1 MEQEDK
7 SDLLEK
13 FQSSDSDGLLEYY
26 LIKLKKD
33 LEMVSFREITTFL
46 LKMEGPT
53 LIDPIKLKLE
63 ISPRLKTLTKF
74 DLYDFNYFWNL

>member
-33 LEMVSFREITTFL
+33 LEMVSFRETTTFL

-63 ISPRLKTLTKF
+63 ISTRLKTLTKF
-74 DLYDFNYFWNL
+74 DLYDFNYF